1 MTGAIT
7 AERGDIEPISKPYVL
22 VSLCLLGTPCRYHGC
37 THRMGH
43 RIGHPDRIKKLRKRY
58 SILPLCPE
66 QLGGLPTPR
75 PPCKVTKDGK
85 VIDAHAVDRTMEYTR
100 GAEECLRLAKL
111 FDVKRA
117 YLLKD
122 SPACGKD
129 YGVLAKLLAKNR
141 VTIIKV

>member
-1 MTGAIT
+1 MS
-7 AERGDIEPISKPYVL
+7 ELKPYVL

-43 RIGHPDRIKKLRKRY
+43 RIGRPERIEQLRKRY

-66 QLGGLPTPR
+66 QLGGLSTPR
-75 PPCKVTKDGK
+75 PPCRVTKDDK
-85 VIDAHAVDRTMEYTR
+85 VIDAYGVDRTIEYNR

-122 SPACGKD
+122 SPACGKN
-129 YGVLAKLLAKNR
+129 YGVLAKLLAKNGI
-141 VTIIKV
+141 VFIKV